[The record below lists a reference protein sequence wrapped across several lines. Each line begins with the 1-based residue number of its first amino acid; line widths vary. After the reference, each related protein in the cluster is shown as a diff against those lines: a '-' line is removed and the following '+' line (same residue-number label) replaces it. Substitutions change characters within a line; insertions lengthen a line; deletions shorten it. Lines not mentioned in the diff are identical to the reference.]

1 MSLQS
6 SNKDSPIQ
14 EDIPETQVDLNKK
27 LNDIELQNREEI
39 SREETEYGY
48 LYPSLD
54 DPNFTSKISQRK
66 EFFDTR
72 YERPEGSIEEV
83 SDKLCNAEFELAPHQ
98 MFVRNFLSFQT
109 PYNGLL
115 LYHGLG
121 SGKTCSAISVSEE
134 MRAYL
139 KQMGIS
145 QRIIVVASPNVQDN
159 FRKQLFDENRL
170 KLVDGLWNIRAC
182 TGNKFLAEIN
192 PMNMKGLT
200 KEKVVAQVK
209 RIINTSY
216 LFLGYIEFANYV
228 NKRSAVGS
236 DLTAKQREKIV
247 KQRLNRIFANR
258 LIIID
263 EVHNIRMTPDN
274 SDKRVAV
281 ELEKLVDN
289 VENMRLLFL
298 SATPMYNSY
307 KEIIWLLNIL
317 NRNDRRSIM
326 NSKDVFTGDGNFRVG
341 DDGEEIGKE
350 LLMRKATGYVSF
362 VRGENPYTFPFR
374 IWPTEFSPENTYD
387 SIPKPTIQLNGKPIS
402 QPIEMLSVYLT
413 QVGDVQ
419 QASYNYIIERLKKGA
434 GQDPTRNMPSFENME
449 AFGYTLL
456 QRPLEALNMVYPD
469 DRLTEDAEVDSKD
482 LVGKGGLQ
490 RIMRYDESTTPIF
503 KGNFEYKTEKYGHIF
518 SPDQIGK
525 YSGKIKNICDTVM
538 NSDGVILVYSQYLDG
553 GLVPIALALEELGFR
568 RAGTNRSLFK
578 TPPTE
583 EIDALTFKPR
593 SQQGDG
599 FNQASYVI
607 ISGDKA
613 LSPDNSAD
621 VSLATQADNFNGS
634 KVKVIMIS
642 QAGSEGID
650 FKFIRQVHVLDPWYN
665 MNRIEQII
673 GRAVRTCSHKD
684 LAFILRN
691 VEIFLYGSLLSEI
704 REEAADIYLYRLAE
718 LKSVQIGQVSRVL
731 KESSV
736 DCLLN
741 FEQAGF
747 TVEQMNMTVKQQLSN
762 GNTIDYAVGDRP
774 FSSTCDYMSKCSFK
788 CKPNSNIDSSNISFE
803 TYNESF
809 ITMNSD
815 KIIQRIRDAFKE
827 RFYYNK
833 ESLIG
838 NINAVKNY
846 PLLQINAALN
856 QLTEDK
862 NEFLVDMY
870 GRMGRLVNIGD
881 LYLFQPLELSDN
893 HISIYDRSVPV
904 EYKRNKLVFDVPAE
918 IEEAVMKIRKKKPT
932 AKKVAEGAKII
943 SDMRDNY
950 TIAHTPQD
958 IAAKSDD
965 WYAFC
970 SLVYPQLEAEGWDR
984 ALLDKLLVHHM
995 LESLRFPD
1003 KLEVINYLYQDDAD
1017 DDMTRYI
1024 KEYFRDITMTDKGIT
1039 GIMLQNTGNPQLVVS
1054 RDGKTFTL
1062 AQPEDVIDLTAKI
1075 NEIKNLILPMAD
1087 KLASHIGFMVNFK
1100 KDYMVFKIRDMSK
1113 PRNTGARCDQASK
1126 VKSVRFLNSLG
1137 EEQYTT
1143 KTKMSRQ
1150 ELCIVQEFLM
1160 RRFDIERK
1168 DGRKWFL
1175 RPSEAIIV
1183 NDPKQ
1188 AF

>member
-6 SNKDSPIQ
+6 SNTDTPQDIQ
-14 EDIPETQVDLNKK
+14 QEQVDANKE
-27 LNDIELQNREEI
+27 LNDIELQNRQEI
-39 SREETEYGY
+39 SQEESAYGY

-54 DPNFTSKISQRK
+54 DSQFNSKITQRK
-66 EFFDTR
+66 EFYDTR
-72 YERPEGSIEEV
+72 YERPVGSIAEV

-139 KQMGIS
+139 KQMGIA

-159 FRKQLFDENRL
+159 FRKQLFDENKL
-170 KLVDGLWNIRAC
+170 TLVDGLWNIRAC

-228 NKRSAVGS
+228 NKRSTVGS
-236 DLTAKQREKIV
+236 ELTSKQREKII
-247 KQRLNRIFANR
+247 KQKLNRIFSNR

-281 ELEKLVDN
+281 ELEKLVEN

-317 NRNDRRSIM
+317 NKNDRRSIM
-326 NSKDVFTGDGNFRVG
+326 TSKDIFAPDGSFKVG
-341 DDGEEIGKE
+341 EEGEEIGKE
-350 LLMRKATGYVSF
+350 MLMRKATGYVSF

-374 IWPTEFSPENTYD
+374 IWPTEFSIENTYNVV
-387 SIPKPTIQLNGKPIS
+387 PKPTIQLNGRSIT
-402 QPIEMLSVYLT
+402 QQLEMLSIYLT
-413 QVGDVQ
+413 NVGDIQ

-434 GQDPTRNMPSFENME
+434 GQDPKRNMPSFENME

-469 DRLTEDAEVDSKD
+469 SRLGEGSEIDAKD

-490 RIMRYDESTTPIF
+490 RIMKYDESTTPIF
-503 KGNFEYKTEKYGHIF
+503 KGNFEYKTDEYGHIF
-518 SPDQIGK
+518 SPDNIGR
-525 YSGKIKNICDTVM
+525 YSGKIKNICDRVI
-538 NSDGVILVYSQYLDG
+538 NSEGVILIYSQYLDG
-553 GLVPIALALEELGFR
+553 GLVPIALALEELGFK
-568 RAGTNRSLFK
+568 RAGSNRSLFK
-578 TPPTE
+578 AKPTE
-583 EIDALTFKPR
+583 EIDAISFKPK
-593 SQQGDG
+593 SQHGAG

-613 LSPDNSAD
+613 LSPDNASD
-621 VSLATQADNFNGS
+621 VALATQPDNANGS

-684 LAFILRN
+684 LPFKDRN
-691 VEIFLYGSLLSEI
+691 VEIFLYGSLLENI

-718 LKSVQIGQVSRVL
+718 LKAVQIGQVSRVL

-747 TVEQMNMTVKQQLSN
+747 TVEQMNMVVKQQLSS
-762 GNTIDYAVGDRP
+762 GEIIDYAVGDRP
-774 FSSTCDYMSKCSFK
+774 FSSTCDYMNKCSYK
-788 CKPNSNIDSSNISFE
+788 CKPVADIDSNKISFE

-827 RFYYNK
+827 RFYYK
-833 ESLIG
+833 KSELIG
-838 NINAVKNY
+838 NINAIKNY

-870 GRMGRLVNIGD
+870 GRMGRLINIGE
-881 LYLFQPLELSDN
+881 LYLFQPLELNDN

-904 EYKRNKLVFDVPAE
+904 EYKRSKLVFDTPAE
-918 IEEAVMKIRKKKPT
+918 IEEAVVKIRKKKVGQIKKADD
-932 AKKVAEGAKII
+932 AKKII
-943 SDMRDNY
+943 DEMRDNY
-950 TIAHTPQD
+950 TTVHTPQD

-970 SLVYPQLEAEGWDR
+970 SLVFPHLEGEGWDR
-984 ALLDKLLVHHM
+984 SMLDKLLVHHM
-995 LESLRFPD
+995 IESLRFPD
-1003 KLEVINYLYQDDAD
+1003 KLEVINYLPDDDSD
-1017 DDMTRYI
+1017 DDMTRYM
-1024 KEYFRDITMTDKGIT
+1024 KEYFKSNMMTAKGLT
-1039 GIMLQNTGNPQLVVS
+1039 GIMLQNTGKPQLIVS
-1054 RDGKTFTL
+1054 RDGKTFSL
-1062 AQPEDVIDLTAKI
+1062 AQSEDIIDLTEKL
-1075 NEIKNLILPMAD
+1075 NEIKGEILPMNE
-1087 KLASHIGFMVNFK
+1087 KLAPHIGFMVNFK

-1126 VKSVRFLNSLG
+1126 VKSVRFLNELG
-1137 EEQYTT
+1137 EDQYTS
-1143 KTKMSRQ
+1143 KTKMTRQ
-1150 ELCIVQEFLM
+1150 ELCIVQEFIM
-1160 RRFDIERK
+1160 RKNNLERK
-1168 DGRKWFL
+1168 EGKRWFL

>member
-6 SNKDSPIQ
+6 SNNDTPKDITQ
-14 EDIPETQVDLNKK
+14 QQIDKNRELNET
-27 LNDIELQNREEI
+27 ELQNRDEI
-39 SREETEYGY
+39 SREETEYSY

-54 DPNFTSKISQRK
+54 DANFTSKISQRK
-66 EFFDTR
+66 EFYDTR
-72 YERPEGSIEEV
+72 YEKPLGSIEEV

-139 KQMGIS
+139 KQMGIV

-159 FRKQLFDENRL
+159 FRKQLFDENKL

-182 TGNKFLAEIN
+182 TGNKFLSEIN

-209 RIINTSY
+209 RIINISY
-216 LFLGYIEFANYV
+216 LFLGYIEFANYI
-228 NKRSAVGS
+228 NKRSTVGS
-236 DLTAKQREKIV
+236 DLSAKQREKIV
-247 KQRLNRIFANR
+247 KQKLNRIFSNR

-281 ELEKLVDN
+281 ELEKLVSN

-307 KEIIWLLNIL
+307 KEIIWLIGIL
-317 NRNDRRSIM
+317 NKNDGRSVM
-326 NSKDVFTGDGNFRVG
+326 STKDVFTSDGNFKIG

-374 IWPTEFSPENTYD
+374 IWPMEFSPENTYQN
-387 SIPKPTIQLNGKPIS
+387 ILKPTIQLNGRSIA
-402 QPIEMLSVYLT
+402 QPIEMLSVYLANI
-413 QVGDVQ
+413 GDVQ
-419 QASYNYIIERLKKGA
+419 EISYRYIIDRLKKGA
-434 GQDPTRNMPSFENME
+434 GQDPLRNMPSFENME

-469 DRLTEDAEVDSKD
+469 SRLTDEADIDSKD

-490 RIMRYDESTTPIF
+490 RIMKYDESTTPLF
-503 KGNFEYKTEKYGHIF
+503 KGNFQYKTEEYGHIF
-518 SPDQIGK
+518 SPDQIGR
-525 YSGKIKNICDTVM
+525 YSGKIKNICDSIV
-538 NSDGVILVYSQYLDG
+538 NSKGIVLIYSQYLDG
-553 GLVPIALALEELGFR
+553 GLVPISLALEEIGFK
-568 RAGTNRSLFK
+568 RAGQNKSLFK

-583 EIDALTFKPR
+583 EIDALSFKPKG
-593 SQQGDG
+593 QHGDN

-613 LSPDNSAD
+613 LSPDNAAD
-621 VSLATQADNFNGS
+621 VTLATQQDNVDGS

-684 LAFILRN
+684 VPFKDRN
-691 VEIFLYGSLLSEI
+691 VEIYLYGSLLNNI

-718 LKSVQIGQVSRVL
+718 LKAIQIGQVTRAL

-747 TVEQMNMTVKQQLSN
+747 TVEQMNMTVKQELSSGQIIN
-762 GNTIDYAVGDRP
+762 FSVGDRP
-774 FSSTCDYMSKCSFK
+774 FSSTCDYMNKCSYK
-788 CKPNSNIDSSNISFE
+788 CKPIENIDPDKISFD

-815 KIIQRIRDAFKE
+815 KIIQRVRDSFKE
-827 RFYYNK
+827 RFYYK
-833 ESLIG
+833 KDDLIG

-862 NEFLVDMY
+862 NEFLIDMY
-870 GRMGRLVNIGD
+870 GRMGRLINIGQ
-881 LYLFQPLELSDN
+881 LYLFQPLEISDS

-904 EYKRNKLVFDVPAE
+904 EYKHNKLLFEVPRE
-918 IEEAVMKIRKKKPT
+918 IEEAVIKIRKKKVS
-932 AKKVAEGAKII
+932 KVAKNDDGEKII
-943 SDMRDNY
+943 NEMRDNY
-950 TIAHTPQD
+950 TLAHTPQD
-958 IAAKSDD
+958 IEAKSDN

-970 SLVYPQLEAEGWDR
+970 SLVYPKLESEGWSR
-984 ALLDKLLVHHM
+984 KLLDKLLVHHM
-995 LESLRFPD
+995 IESLRFLN
-1003 KLEVINYLYQDDAD
+1003 KLELLNYLPKYDSK
-1017 DDMTRYI
+1017 DDMTRFI
-1024 KEYFRDITMTDKGIT
+1024 KEYFSNNMMSAKGLT
-1039 GIMLQNTGNPQLVVS
+1039 AIMLQNTGKLQLVVS
-1054 RDGKTFTL
+1054 RDKKTFGL
-1062 AQPEDVIDLTAKI
+1062 AQPED
-1075 NEIKNLILPMAD
+1075 ILDFKEKLDEMKATFMPMTN

-1126 VKSVRFLNSLG
+1126 VKSIRFLNELG
-1137 EEQYTT
+1137 EEQYTS
-1143 KTKMSRQ
+1143 KTKMSRH
-1150 ELCIVQEFLM
+1150 ELCIVQEFLL
-1160 RRFDIERK
+1160 RKFDIEKK
-1168 DGRKWFL
+1168 DGKKWFL

-1183 NDPKQ
+1183 NDPK
-1188 AF
+1188 